1 MIKVCHIS
9 TVHSAFDDRIF
20 YKECISL
27 SKNGFDVIFLV
38 RHDKSETKE
47 NISIISLPTFS
58 GRFSRLFLG
67 TYTAFKKALKIN
79 AKLYHF
85 HDPELMFL
93 GVLLKISGKK
103 VIYDVHEDLPK
114 QVLYKEWIKS
124 NFVKKTFSNLISI
137 FEHFCSYFFNAT
149 VSATDDIAVKFKH
162 KKHNIVVKNYPI
174 LEFINVNNQID
185 IKKNK
190 FTFIY
195 AGGLTKVRGIK
206 EIIQAMGLL
215 NNDAELWLLGEF
227 DSDEYKRECELLDGW
242 KKVSYFGFVKLNVVF
257 EYIDKADAGLAL
269 LYPIKNYLTSLPVKA
284 FEYMALAKP
293 MIVSDFPFW
302 KEIFKDSSLF
312 CNPYSPQDIA
322 EQMQFLMNNKEKA
335 TEMGKKGQSKVFQEY
350 SWSNEEKKLLNLYH
364 SILNEN

>member
-1 MIKVCHIS
+1 MKVCHIS

-20 YKECISL
+20 FKECISL
-27 SKNGFDVIFLV
+27 SKNGFEVCFLV
-38 RHDKSETKE
+38 KHKLTETKE
-47 NISIISLPTFS
+47 NISIIPLPIYS
-58 GRFSRLFLG
+58 GRFSRFFKG
-67 TYTAFKKALKIN
+67 TFSAFNRALKIK

-93 GVLLKISGKK
+93 GVLLRLSGKK

-124 NFVKKTFSNLISI
+124 EIIRLLLSKLINIS
-137 FEHFCSYFFNAT
+137 EQFCSYFFNAT
-149 VSATDDIAVKFKH
+149 VSATDDIANKFKH
-162 KKHNIVVKNYPI
+162 KKYNIVVKNYPI
-174 LEFINVNNQID
+174 LDFIKVSGNLNIN
-185 IKKNK
+185 KHK

-206 EIIQAMGLL
+206 EIIQAMELI
-215 NNDAELWLLGEF
+215 NHEAELWLLGEF
-227 DSDEYKRECELLDGW
+227 DSDDYKKECELLDGW

-257 EYIDKADAGLAL
+257 EYINKADAGLAL

-302 KEIFKDSSLF
+302 KKIFKDSSLF
-312 CNPYSPQDIA
+312 CNPYSPKDIA
-322 EQMQFLMNNKEKA
+322 EQMQFLIINKEIA
-335 TEMGKKGQSKVFQEY
+335 IEIGKKGQSRVFEEY
-350 SWSNEEKKLLNLYH
+350 SWSNEEKKLLNLYN
-364 SILNEN
+364 SLLNEN